1 MTDPV
6 VLILDFQNKNT
17 TNYGVILEGTA
28 DKTGPKWEKSPIWAL
43 CDRHFKFLA
52 FRAPIGLKPASIDKI
67 HKEKERYCFS

>member
-28 DKTGPKWEKSPIWAL
+28 DKTVRFMFPSQ
-43 CDRHFKFLA
+43 
-52 FRAPIGLKPASIDKI
+52 
-67 HKEKERYCFS
+67 